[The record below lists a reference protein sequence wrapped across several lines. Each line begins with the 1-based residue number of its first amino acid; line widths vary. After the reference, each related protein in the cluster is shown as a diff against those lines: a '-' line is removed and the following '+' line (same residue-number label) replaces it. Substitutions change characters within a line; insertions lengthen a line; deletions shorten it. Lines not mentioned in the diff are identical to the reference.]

1 MKNTKKKPADRK
13 RLAPSLAAFRSSITN
28 GTSLFVGVD
37 ERSAYSRRFR
47 DVLAAHTSDCGGSD
61 NISEA
66 ERSLIRRATTLT
78 VALERLESKFAE
90 HDGEASTVD
99 LLTYQRIVNTLRR
112 TLKSIGLKR
121 RAKDITGPSLGDI
134 LREGI
139 RRDREAADAEIEGLA
154 EEAV

>member
-112 TLKSIGLKR
+112 TLEINRL
-121 RAKDITGPSLGDI
+121 
-134 LREGI
+134 
-139 RRDREAADAEIEGLA
+139 EAARQGHHRPQPRRHLA
-154 EEAV
+154 RGHQARP